1 MPCVCLHTIKI
12 KFIFCLIGGGKKKSC
27 THKIITEGFNSSN
40 VDIVQQKQYAFL
52 ILPLLQSVC
61 VCRSRVVWS
70 STTHTR
76 SRSEVVQPDNNKS
89 ADYKTKQLLGFTRF
103 QYNNVVLRT
112 HTHTHSSTGVRGLW
126 LLWCSFNLNT
136 HDTSGRGENFVRHFK
151 WKTFAR

>member
-1 MPCVCLHTIKI
+1 MLNLYALCVSAHYKSKKI
-12 KFIFCLIGGGKKKSC
+12 HLLSHQGKKKSC

-76 SRSEVVQPDNNKS
+76 SRSEVIEPDNNRS

-103 QYNNVVLRT
+103 QYNNVVL
-112 HTHTHSSTGVRGLW
+112 THTHSSTGVRGL
-126 LLWCSFNLNT
+126 
-136 HDTSGRGENFVRHFK
+136 
-151 WKTFAR
+151 